1 MEITKENFIQ
11 SGPKPCAY
19 CSKIKRSKEDL
30 ASIFE
35 TGMCMNCDHVYG
47 ECLDERLTEMR
58 EQIGIYD
65 EENN

>member
-35 TGMCMNCDHVYG
+35 TGMCMNC
-47 ECLDERLTEMR
+47 LDERLTEMR